1 MRQIKELHIRVG
13 AVIID
18 IQTDFPMPYFRIG
31 EFMAKK
37 KFEELNLKDA
47 FLFGAVLED
56 PETCRISLEVMLG
69 KEIAGV
75 TVHAEHTLFYNSDYR
90 SIRLDI
96 HATDENQD
104 RYNVEMQTDDKKNL
118 PKRSRFHQAEMDVA
132 SLKPGEDFQTLR
144 SGYVIFICDFD
155 PFGKGRY
162 RYTFENRCREE
173 DFPLED
179 GATRIFLST
188 KGRNPDE
195 VPTELVNFLRYVEES
210 TDDCARQL
218 QDKVVTKIHDRVTA
232 LKKSREWE
240 RSYMKFEELL
250 QDAEA
255 QGREEGREEGREQ
268 GQSRLQKL
276 ISKMTEAGEVDK
288 LARLADAI
296 FLQEMYQKYH
306 L

>member
-1 MRQIKELHIRVG
+1 
-13 AVIID
+13 
-18 IQTDFPMPYFRIG
+18 
-31 EFMAKK
+31 MAKK

-47 FLFGAVLED
+47 FLFGAALED
-56 PETCRISLEVMLG
+56 PETCRLSLEVMLG
-69 KEIAGV
+69 RKIAEV

-118 PKRSRFHQAEMDVA
+118 PKRSRFHQAELDVA
-132 SLKPGEDFQTLR
+132 SLKPGEDFQKLR

-155 PFGKGRY
+155 PFGKGLY

-173 DFPLED
+173 DFPLDD

-188 KGRNPDE
+188 KGKNPDE
-195 VPTELVNFLRYVEES
+195 VPAELVNFLKYVEES
-210 TDDCARQL
+210 TDDCAQRL
-218 QDKVVTKIHDRVTA
+218 EDKVVSKIHDRVTA

-240 RSYMKFEELL
+240 RSYMRFEELL
-250 QDAEA
+250 RDAKEE
-255 QGREEGREEGREQ
+255 GREEGREEG
-268 GQSRLQKL
+268 QSRLQKL
-276 ISKMTEAGEVDK
+276 INKMTAAGETNQ
-288 LARLADAI
+288 LARLADNV

-306 L
+306 I

>member
-1 MRQIKELHIRVG
+1 
-13 AVIID
+13 
-18 IQTDFPMPYFRIG
+18 
-31 EFMAKK
+31 MAKK

-96 HATDENQD
+96 HATDERQD
-104 RYNVEMQTDDKKNL
+104 RYNVEMQADDKKNL

-132 SLKPGEDFQTLR
+132 SLKPGEDFQALR

-179 GATRIFLST
+179 GAARIFLST
-188 KGRNPDE
+188 KGQNPDE

-218 QDKVVTKIHDRVTA
+218 QDKVVAKIHDRVTA

-255 QGREEGREEGREQ
+255 QGREEGQ
-268 GQSRLQKL
+268 GRLQKL